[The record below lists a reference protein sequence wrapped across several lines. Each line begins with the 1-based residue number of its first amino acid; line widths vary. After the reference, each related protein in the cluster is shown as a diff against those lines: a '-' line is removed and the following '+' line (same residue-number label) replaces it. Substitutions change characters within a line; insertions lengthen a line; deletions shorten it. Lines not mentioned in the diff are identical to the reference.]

1 MKKSHDTIA
10 RRLSSILL
18 KFNSGERFTIEELC
32 EEFNVD
38 KRTIQRDINERFSYF
53 PIKKENG
60 YYFLESYALGKLTFE
75 DIKNF
80 AAISGI
86 KALYPSLTND
96 FIADIL
102 NAKINSVYLVKSPS
116 HEPIASKTGDFQSLS
131 VAILQNI
138 PIRCIYK
145 EKPRLLHPYKL
156 VNQQGIWYLVAD
168 ENGVLKNF
176 SFTKITDFELL
187 DESRFEPKREFVE
200 TIQKNEVTWFS
211 QNVIEVTLEID
222 GDVSEY
228 FLRRNMFP
236 NQTIISQHEGTLTL
250 KTKISYDEEILRT
263 VQYWL
268 PHIKIIEPT
277 HLQEKLNDLLS
288 GYLKTT

>member
-18 KFNSGERFTIEELC
+18 KFNSGERFTIDELC

-53 PIKKENG
+53 PIRKENG
-60 YYFLESYALGKLTFE
+60 YYFLEPYALGKLTFE

-86 KALYPSLTND
+86 KELYPALTNE

-102 NAKINSVYLVKSPS
+102 NAKINSAYLIKTIN
-116 HEPIASKTGDFQSLS
+116 HETITSKIDEFQSLS
-131 VAILQNI
+131 IAILQNI

-145 EKPRLLHPYKL
+145 GKPRVLNPYKL
-156 VNQQGIWYLVAD
+156 VNQQGVWYLVAD
-168 ENGVLKNF
+168 ENGILKNF

-187 DESRFEPKREFVE
+187 KESQFEPKREFVE

-222 GDVSEY
+222 ADVSEY
-228 FLRRNMFP
+228 FLRRNIFP
-236 NQTIISQHEGTLTL
+236 NQTIVSQSDGKLIL
-250 KTKISYDEEILRT
+250 STKISYDDEILRI

-268 PHIKIIEPT
+268 PNIKIIEPT
-277 HLQEKLNDLLS
+277 HLQEKLNNLLS

>member
-18 KFNSGERFTIEELC
+18 KFNSGERFTIDELC

-60 YYFLESYALGKLTFE
+60 YYFLEPYALGKLTFE

-86 KALYPSLTND
+86 KALYPSLSND

-102 NAKINSVYLVKSPS
+102 NAKINSAYLVKSLD
-116 HEPIASKTGDFQSLS
+116 HEPINSKTGDFQSLS

-138 PIRCIYK
+138 PFRCIYK

-156 VNQQGIWYLVAD
+156 VNQQGIWYIVAD

-187 DESRFEPKREFVE
+187 DENRFEPKAEFVE

-211 QNVIEVTLEID
+211 QNVIEVTLEINAAV
-222 GDVSEY
+222 GEY
-228 FLRRNMFP
+228 FLRRNIFP
-236 NQTIISQHEGTLTL
+236 NQTIVSQSDGKLL
-250 KTKISYDEEILRT
+250 LSTKVSYDDEILRI

-268 PHIKIIEPT
+268 PHITIKSPEY
-277 HLQEKLNDLLS
+277 LQEKLNKLLE

>member
-18 KFNSGERFTIEELC
+18 KFNSGERFTIDELC

-86 KALYPSLTND
+86 KALYPSLGND

-102 NAKINSVYLVKSPS
+102 NTKINSAYLVKSPDY
-116 HEPIASKTGDFQSLS
+116 EPIASKTGDFQSLS

-138 PIRCIYK
+138 PFRCTYK
-145 EKPRLLHPYKL
+145 EKPRLLYPYKL
-156 VNQQGIWYLVAD
+156 VNQQGIWYIVAD

-187 DESRFEPKREFVE
+187 EESRFEPKREFIE

-222 GDVSEY
+222 ATVSEY
-228 FLRRNMFP
+228 FLRRNIFP
-236 NQTIISQHEGTLTL
+236 NQTILRQSDGKLTL
-250 KTKISYDEEILRT
+250 STKISYDDEILRI

-268 PHIKIIEPT
+268 PYITIKSPEY
-277 HLQEKLNDLLS
+277 LQEKLNQSLER
-288 GYLKTT
+288 YLKTT

>member
-86 KALYPSLTND
+86 KELYPALTNE

-102 NAKINSVYLVKSPS
+102 NAKINSAYLVKSLD

-250 KTKISYDEEILRT
+250 KTKISYDEEILRI